1 MALVVN
7 DRVKETTTT
16 TGTGTVT
23 LGGAVSGF
31 DTFAAGIGNSNT
43 TYYCIQLA
51 AEFEVGLGTL
61 AGDSSTL
68 ARTTVISSSNSDNA
82 VDFSAGAKNVFC
94 TLPASKATVL
104 DASGNLTL
112 AGAVQLNSTFT
123 VGANDQGYDVTLHG
137 DTASRNV
144 VWDSSADSLIFTDNA
159 KAIFGAGSDLQVYH
173 DGSNSYVDDA
183 GTGTLNLRGSDFV
196 IISRPDGSAT
206 SATFDTNGPVGLRYN
221 NSTKIETT
229 NTGVN
234 VTGVITASGIVT
246 ANAKLDMNGTEL
258 ILDADADTSIT
269 SDTDDQIDIKVGG
282 TDSISI
288 TPSQVTITDAD
299 SSQPRLLLKNT
310 NADTSSAFLDFQKD
324 SASPANDNLGIMRW
338 IGDDAGGNTVVYAT
352 IFANSPDV
360 TDGSEDGSFSIQTI
374 VNGTNA
380 TRLSVSN
387 TIDIHGNE
395 LILDADN
402 DTSITADTDDKIDYR
417 IGGADVMQMNATAF
431 SGGAIYENADDI
443 TANYSITAGKNALS
457 VGPITIASG
466 VTVTVPSGQR
476 WVIL

>member
-43 TYYCIQLA
+43 TYYCIQLG

-82 VDFSAGAKNVFC
+82 VNFSAGAKNVFC

-104 DASGNLTL
+104 DASGNLAL
-112 AGAVQLNSTFT
+112 AGAIDVDGITNLDVVDIDGAVDMAST
-123 VGANDQGYDVTLHG
+123 
-137 DTASRNV
+137 
-144 VWDSSADSLIFTDNA
+144 
-159 KAIFGAGSDLQVYH
+159 LQV
-173 DGSNSYVDDA
+173 DGVLTTTATQVATGGITSGSNIVSDTDSTDDLGTTSVRWANLFVDGITATDQITA
-183 GTGTLNLRGSDFV
+183 TGFTGTLDGILGS
-196 IISRPDGSAT
+196 GAAAAAT
-206 SATFDTNGPVGLRYN
+206 TTTLAS
-221 NSTKIETT
+221 ST
-229 NTGVN
+229 
-234 VTGVITASGIVT
+234 ITASGIVT
-246 ANAKLDMNGTEL
+246 ANAKLDLNGTEL

-269 SDTDDQIDIKVGG
+269 
-282 TDSISI
+282 
-288 TPSQVTITDAD
+288 
-299 SSQPRLLLKNT
+299 
-310 NADTSSAFLDFQKD
+310 
-324 SASPANDNLGIMRW
+324 
-338 IGDDAGGNTVVYAT
+338 
-352 IFANSPDV
+352 
-360 TDGSEDGSFSIQTI
+360 
-374 VNGTNA
+374 
-380 TRLSVSN
+380 
-387 TIDIHGNE
+387 
-395 LILDADN
+395 
-402 DTSITADTDDKIDYR
+402 ADTDDRIDFR
-417 IGGADVMQMNATAF
+417 IGGADKMEMNATAF

-443 TANYSITAGKNALS
+443 AANYSITAGKNAFS

>member
-31 DTFAAGIGNSNT
+31 DTFLAGIGNSNT

-68 ARTTVISSSNSDNA
+68 ARTTVISSSNSDSA
-82 VDFSAGAKNVFC
+82 VNFSAGAKNVFC

-104 DASGNLTL
+104 DASGNLAL
-112 AGAVQLNSTFT
+112 AGAIDVDGITNLDVVDIDGAVDMAST
-123 VGANDQGYDVTLHG
+123 
-137 DTASRNV
+137 
-144 VWDSSADSLIFTDNA
+144 
-159 KAIFGAGSDLQVYH
+159 LQV
-173 DGSNSYVDDA
+173 DGVLTTTSTQVATGGITSGSNIVSDTDSTDDLGTTSVRWANLFVDGITATDQITA
-183 GTGTLNLRGSDFV
+183 TGFTGTLDGILGS
-196 IISRPDGSAT
+196 GAAAAAT
-206 SATFDTNGPVGLRYN
+206 TTTLVS
-221 NSTKIETT
+221 ST
-229 NTGVN
+229 
-234 VTGVITASGIVT
+234 ITASGIVT
-246 ANAKLDMNGTEL
+246 ANAKLDLNGTEL

-269 SDTDDQIDIKVGG
+269 S
-282 TDSISI
+282 
-288 TPSQVTITDAD
+288 
-299 SSQPRLLLKNT
+299 
-310 NADTSSAFLDFQKD
+310 
-324 SASPANDNLGIMRW
+324 
-338 IGDDAGGNTVVYAT
+338 
-352 IFANSPDV
+352 
-360 TDGSEDGSFSIQTI
+360 
-374 VNGTNA
+374 
-380 TRLSVSN
+380 
-387 TIDIHGNE
+387 
-395 LILDADN
+395 
-402 DTSITADTDDKIDYR
+402 DTDDKIDYR

-443 TANYSITAGKNALS
+443 AANYSITAGKNAMS